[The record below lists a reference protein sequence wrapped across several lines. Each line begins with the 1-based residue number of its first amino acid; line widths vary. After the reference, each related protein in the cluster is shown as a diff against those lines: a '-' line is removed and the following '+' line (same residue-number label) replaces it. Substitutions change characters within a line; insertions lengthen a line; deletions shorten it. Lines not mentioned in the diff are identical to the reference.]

1 MKALQLESFLPY
13 RLSVLANEVSTRLAS
28 VYAERFGLTIPEW
41 RVMAVLGEVTDV
53 SADFVC
59 DKTGM
64 DRVTVS
70 RAVSRLLGKRHIL
83 RRFCSDDRRRSRLA
97 LSAGGR
103 RVYQQIVPLA
113 RRYEEALSAVLAPAE
128 RVTLDRLISLLQA
141 RASALGDEGAWVD

>member
-1 MKALQLESFLPY
+1 MKALRLETFLPY

-41 RVMAVLGEVTDV
+41 RVMAVLGEATDV

-70 RAVSRLLGKRHIL
+70 RAVSRLLVKRHIL
-83 RRFCSDDRRRSRLA
+83 RRFCRDDRRRSRLA
-97 LSAGGR
+97 LSASGR
-103 RVYQQIVPLA
+103 RIYDQIVPLA
-113 RRYEEALSAVLAPAE
+113 RRYEEALSAVLEPAE
-128 RVTLDRLISLLQA
+128 RATLDRLISRLQA
-141 RASALGDEGAWVD
+141 RARVLGDEAAWVD